1 MALKVEEN
9 SIKTEGMCSVVF
21 DEDLTIYAIETLK
34 NEISKI
40 IGTYTRF
47 ELNLASVE
55 EIDSAGIQLLLG
67 LQREIKRQDKELKLT
82 VMSAPVTK
90 LMKMYGLVDSFD
102 IGEAL

>member
-1 MALKVEEN
+1 MALKIEEN
-9 SIKTEGMCSVVF
+9 SIQTEGLCSVVF
-21 DEDLTIYAIETLK
+21 DEDLTIYAIEALK
-34 NEISKI
+34 LELSKAI
-40 IGTYTRF
+40 DSYKQF

-67 LQREIKRQDKELKLT
+67 LQREITRQEKGMKLT

-90 LMKMYGLVDSFD
+90 LIKMYGLVDSFN

>member
-1 MALKVEEN
+1 MALKIEEN
-9 SIKTEGMCSVVF
+9 SIQTAGLCSVVF
-21 DEDLTIYAIETLK
+21 DEDLTIYAIEALK
-34 NEISKI
+34 HDMSKAI
-40 IGTYTRF
+40 ESYKCF

-67 LQREIKRQDKELKLT
+67 LKREITRQDKELKLT

-90 LMKMYGLVDSFD
+90 LIKMYGLVDCFD